1 VVEGLVRRGWM
12 GVVRASRRVHGWVG
26 RDLGQGLRVDLCLF
40 IPQFSTDSHLL
51 GENKVNRNPL

>member
-1 VVEGLVRRGWM
+1 MRRGWM